1 MTVYELARELGN
13 KMLESNEGKKMADAR
28 YIFDGNKEAQSQLFN
43 YSNYKNALQ
52 EKYNNGTIN
61 EDELAKE
68 SVKLG
73 EMLEEVKK
81 NPIIM
86 DMLDAETEFSVMV
99 NQVMSI
105 LNATITGQSE
115 ESCSGNC
122 SGCSGCH

>member
-13 KMLESNEGKKMADAR
+13 KMLESDEGKKMADAR

-52 EKYNNGTIN
+52 EKYNNGIIN

>member
-13 KMLESNEGKKMADAR
+13 KMLESDEGRRMADAR
-28 YIFDGNKEAQSQLFN
+28 YVFDGNKEAQSQLFN
-43 YSNYKNALQ
+43 YSNFKAALQ

-61 EDELAKE
+61 DEELANE

-73 EMLEEVKK
+73 EMMEEVKK

-115 ESCSGNC
+115 EGCGGNC

>member
-13 KMLESNEGKKMADAR
+13 KMLESDEGKKMADAR